1 MAPRRP
7 LKSATRQTFWAYGL
21 LGPALLLF
29 AIFIGLPMILAF
41 VIAFKQIDLSAGIL
55 GSPWVGFQNFRDL
68 FGNILLSER
77 IHRAFGNTLL
87 FTVCFVPVNIL
98 LSLIL
103 ASLIHSLGEKRQ
115 AFYRAAFYLPTV
127 TSAIVFAMIW
137 KWLYDP
143 NFGLLNYVLG
153 QFGVEGIR
161 WTGDPKWAIWSVI
174 IAAIGAGPGANIL
187 IFLAALGSVPEDTL
201 EAARVD
207 GANPLQRWWHV
218 TLPLLR
224 PVTLYLIVLNTIGSF
239 QVFELVFILTS
250 GGPAGS
256 STVLVYEIYD
266 LAFGQGR
273 YGVAA
278 ALSLILLFI
287 VTAFAVVQFRVI
299 RTDTGESRQPTLLER
314 WMERI
319 GEAVGLLMGTVG
331 DRLERIKSN
340 LRRSSKRAE
349 TAAETDR
356 PAPEEMPTD
365 AASIQPPVVNK
376 RLDGYGRLGPRSP
389 RRLSA
394 LVREL
399 PTHALLFP
407 LAVLFLVP
415 MIWMFLSAL
424 TPSAFLQ
431 SSPPDVRPR
440 HFSFSN
446 YALLLERAPAV
457 ARWLWNSTYLSFSIT
472 VVQVLLSCLTGYVL
486 AKMLFPGRRAIFSIF
501 IASIMLPWQALVI
514 PLFIVISSGIRNVL
528 HVDLL
533 NTHWAIILPALCS
546 PVGIFLMR
554 QYILDLPRD
563 LEEAARIDGCNEFHI
578 WSRIILPLCKPILG
592 AWGILSFTAIWKS
605 FFWPFVVLGSESLF
619 TLEVG
624 LQTLQQQYVSDYGL
638 TMAGATVSA
647 VPMIVMFFLFQKQIV
662 RGLTFG
668 AVKG

>member
-1 MAPRRP
+1 MRA
-7 LKSATRQTFWAYGL
+7 STRQTLWAYGL
-21 LGPALLLF
+21 LSPALLLF
-29 AIFIGLPMILAF
+29 AVFIGLPMILAF
-41 VIAFKQIDLSAGIL
+41 VIAFKQIDLSAGIV
-55 GSPWVGFQNFRDL
+55 GSPWVGIQNFRDL
-68 FGNILLSER
+68 FGNVLLSER
-77 IHRAFGNTLL
+77 IGRAFRNTLL

-98 LSLIL
+98 LSLIIASMVHGL
-103 ASLIHSLGEKRQ
+103 AEKRQ

-137 KWLYDP
+137 KWMYDP
-143 NFGLLNYVLG
+143 NFGLLNYVLSK
-153 QFGVEGIR
+153 FGIDAIS
-161 WTGDPKWAIWSVI
+161 WTGDPKWALWAVI
-174 IAAIGAGPGANIL
+174 IAALGAGPGANIL

-256 STVLVYEIYD
+256 STVLVYEIYA

-273 YGVAA
+273 YGTAS

-287 VTAFAVVQFRVI
+287 VTAFAIFQFRVI
-299 RTDTGESRQPTLLER
+299 RTDYGETRPPTLLER
-314 WMERI
+314 GMEWI
-319 GEAVGLLMGTVG
+319 GERVGLWLG
-331 DRLERIKSN
+331 DLGNAFETLRKRICASGREHRRREKRSTDN
-340 LRRSSKRAE
+340 ATHFAQKKLRASV
-349 TAAETDR
+349 AAPGFFR
-356 PAPEEMPTD
+356 PFLREMP
-365 AASIQPPVVNK
+365 
-376 RLDGYGRLGPRSP
+376 LHL
-389 RRLSA
+389 
-394 LVREL
+394 
-399 PTHALLFP
+399 LLFP
-407 LAVLFLVP
+407 LALLFLVP
-415 MIWMFLSAL
+415 MLWMFLSAL
-424 TPSAFLQ
+424 TPSPYLQ
-431 SSPPDVRPR
+431 SSPPDVQPK
-440 HFSFSN
+440 HFTLFAKDSN
-446 YALLLERAPAV
+446 YATLLERAPLM
-457 ARWLWNSTYLSFSIT
+457 ARWLWNSTYLAFTIT
-472 VVQVLLSCLTGYVL
+472 AVQVLLSCLTGYVL
-486 AKMLFPGRRAIFSIF
+486 AKMLFPGRKAIFSVF

-563 LEEAARIDGCNEFHI
+563 LEEAARIDGCGEFRI
-578 WSRIILPLCKPILG
+578 WLRVILPLCKPVLG
-592 AWGILSFTAIWKS
+592 AWGILSFTGIWKS
-605 FFWPFVVLGSESLF
+605 FFWPFVVLGSEKLF

-647 VPMIVMFFLFQKQIV
+647 IPMIVMFFIFQKQIV